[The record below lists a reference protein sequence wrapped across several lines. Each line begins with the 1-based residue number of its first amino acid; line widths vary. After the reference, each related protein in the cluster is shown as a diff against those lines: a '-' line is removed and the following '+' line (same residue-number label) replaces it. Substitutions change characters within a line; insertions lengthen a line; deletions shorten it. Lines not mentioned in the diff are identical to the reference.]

1 MQFETN
7 EIEKI
12 SRRQERHLAMLFQR
26 AEELSIEVSKSNKWT
41 LAEFENKI
49 YDAEINRDRKEEKEV
64 NRRRI
69 LEKNAKEKPVKVV
82 TNPNKITIQQSNN
95 NIIEENCWIENITAD
110 GKKFYFNK
118 QTKESTWKKPTFMPI
133 NEVKSIQIVE
143 EIEQSVV
150 RVENEEVEEI
160 LEEIRD
166 KNQESE
172 SENQSSISNEEEQYL
187 KNYLGII
194 GKDPLIIES
203 SRPRDLRIQRL
214 LRLIPLIESEFNND
228 ERLELTK
235 SLEPLMKNIEKWVR
249 VRSEHRRC
257 WESSEGLIAQI
268 DRLQNILND
277 VPGPGIQL
285 PIGFDDKPLPKTKQ
299 GIIREIENMSNNGL
313 VSVSGGIKAL

>member
-1 MQFETN
+1 
-7 EIEKI
+7 
-12 SRRQERHLAMLFQR
+12 
-26 AEELSIEVSKSNKWT
+26 
-41 LAEFENKI
+41 
-49 YDAEINRDRKEEKEV
+49 
-64 NRRRI
+64 
-69 LEKNAKEKPVKVV
+69 
-82 TNPNKITIQQSNN
+82 
-95 NIIEENCWIENITAD
+95 
-110 GKKFYFNK
+110 
-118 QTKESTWKKPTFMPI
+118 MPI

-194 GKDPLIIES
+194 GKDPLVIES

-257 WESSEGLIAQI
+257 WKSSEGLIAQI
-268 DRLQNILND
+268 DRLQNILDD